1 MSSRTLT
8 RHSLLALAAAA
19 TVALSACGGSSDSDS
34 GDSAS
39 TGASGSTS
47 AKPVKAKIMLE
58 YPANASHV
66 YMISGQERGTFKAAG
81 IDPEV
86 VFPDDPSTPVKA
98 LGAGRVDFAL
108 QLSTGPVIAKAQGTD
123 VKIIGTLENLP
134 LGILTLAGK
143 ANSFKDLKG
152 GTVGITDSTWNKEC
166 LKRTLAGNGMTEKD
180 IKIVDPGTSLAAPLI
195 SGKLQ
200 GVIGSQ
206 YEQAIIKTQTG
217 RDTKVF
223 EYTDYCPKSGIQ
235 IMTTGKMIK
244 EHPDTVRKMLKGISD
259 SLAWSMANP
268 DEATAIYGKK
278 FPEQNA
284 KSNLAQWKA
293 SVPTFCE
300 AYSSTKGLLW
310 ADPTQYQRLIDLVV
324 DAGVLDKSYPVDTV
338 VDDSFLPSPPVTK
351 PCAGDLYKRDPLSE
365 ISR

>member
-1 MSSRTLT
+1 MSSRIRS

-19 TVALSACGGSSDSDS
+19 AVALSACGGSDSDE
-34 GDSAS
+34 SAS
-39 TGASGSTS
+39 TAGSGGS
-47 AKPVKAKIMLE
+47 APSAEIPKPKIMLE

-81 IDPEV
+81 VEPEV

-134 LGILTLAGK
+134 LGILTLADK
-143 ANSFKDLKG
+143 VKSFKDLKG

-200 GVIGSQ
+200 GVIGSHF
-206 YEQAIIKTQTG
+206 EQAIIKTQTG

-235 IMTTGKMIK
+235 IMTTGKMLK
-244 EHPDTVRKMLKGISD
+244 EQPDTVRKMLKGISD

-284 KSNLAQWKA
+284 KSNLAQWRA

-300 AYSSTKGLLW
+300 AYSEEKGLLW
-310 ADPTQYQRLIDLVV
+310 ADPKQYERLIQLVV
-324 DAGVLDKSYPVDTV
+324 DAGVIDKTYPVDTI
-338 VDDSFLPSPPVTK
+338 VDDSFLPDPPNTK
-351 PCAGDLYKRDPLSE
+351 PCAGELYKRDPLAE
-365 ISR
+365 LSR

>member
-1 MSSRTLT
+1 
-8 RHSLLALAAAA
+8 
-19 TVALSACGGSSDSDS
+19 
-34 GDSAS
+34 
-39 TGASGSTS
+39 
-47 AKPVKAKIMLE
+47 
-58 YPANASHV
+58 
-66 YMISGQERGTFKAAG
+66 MISGQERGTFKAAG
-81 IDPEV
+81 IEPEV

-134 LGILTLAGK
+134 LGILTLSDK
-143 ANSFKDLKG
+143 VKSFKDLKG

-200 GVIGSQ
+200 GVIGSHF
-206 YEQAIIKTQTG
+206 EQAIIKTQTG

-268 DEATAIYGKK
+268 DEAAAIYGKK

-300 AYSSTKGLLW
+300 AYSEEKGLLW
-310 ADPTQYQRLIDLVV
+310 ADPEQYQRLIQLVV
-324 DAGVLDKSYPVDTV
+324 DAGVLDKSYPVDTI
-338 VDDSFLPSPPVTK
+338 VDDSFLPSPPNTK
-351 PCAGDLYKRDPLSE
+351 PCANDLYKRDPLE
-365 ISR
+365 QLTR

>member
-1 MSSRTLT
+1 MNPRIRP
-8 RHSLLALAAAA
+8 RHSLLALATAA
-19 TVALSACGGSSDSDS
+19 TVALAACGGSSGSDDQGS
-34 GDSAS
+34 SAS
-39 TGASGSTS
+39 TGSSS
-47 AKPVKAKIMLE
+47 AGGAPVKAKIMLE

-66 YMISGQERGTFKAAG
+66 YMISGQERGTFKKDG
-81 IDPEV
+81 IDPDV

-134 LGILTLAGK
+134 LGILTLSDK
-143 ANSFKDLKG
+143 VKSFKDLKG

-180 IKIVDPGTSLAAPLI
+180 IKVVDPGTSLAAPLI

-217 RDTKVF
+217 RDTHVF

-235 IMTTGKMIK
+235 ILTTGKMIK

-268 DEATAIYGKK
+268 DEAAAIYGKK

-300 AYSSTKGLLW
+300 AYSEEKGLLW
-310 ADPTQYQRLIDLVV
+310 ADPEQYQRLIQLVV
-324 DAGVLDKSYPVDTV
+324 DAGVLDKSYPVDTI
-338 VDDSFLPSPPVTK
+338 VDDSFLPSPPNTK
-351 PCAGDLYKRDPLSE
+351 PCANDLYKRDPLE
-365 ISR
+365 QLTR

>member
-1 MSSRTLT
+1 MSSRIRS

-19 TVALSACGGSSDSDS
+19 AVALSACGGSDSDE
-34 GDSAS
+34 SAS
-39 TGASGSTS
+39 TAGSGGS
-47 AKPVKAKIMLE
+47 APSAEIPKPKIMLE

-81 IDPEV
+81 VEPEV

-134 LGILTLAGK
+134 LGILTLADK
-143 ANSFKDLKG
+143 VKSFKDLKG

-166 LKRTLAGNGMTEKD
+166 LKRTLAGNGMSEKD

-200 GVIGSQ
+200 GVIGSHF
-206 YEQAIIKTQTG
+206 EQAIIKTQTG
-217 RDTKVF
+217 RDTKIF

-235 IMTTGKMIK
+235 IMTTGKMLK
-244 EHPDTVRKMLKGISD
+244 EQPDTVRKMLKGISD

-284 KSNLAQWKA
+284 KSNLAQWRA

-300 AYSSTKGLLW
+300 AYSEEKGLLW
-310 ADPTQYQRLIDLVV
+310 ADPKQYERLIQLVV
-324 DAGVLDKSYPVDTV
+324 DAGVIDKTYPVDTI
-338 VDDSFLPSPPVTK
+338 VDDSFLPDPPNTK
-351 PCAGDLYKRDPLSE
+351 PCAGELYKRDPLAE
-365 ISR
+365 LSR

>member
-1 MSSRTLT
+1 MSPTSRP
-8 RHSLLALAAAA
+8 RHALLALATAA
-19 TVALSACGGSSDSDS
+19 TVALAACGGSDSDS
-34 GDSAS
+34 SGAGGGSAS
-39 TGASGSTS
+39 AGLP
-47 AKPVKAKIMLE
+47 KPKIMLE

-66 YMISGQERGTFKAAG
+66 YMISGQKRGTFKAAG
-81 IDPEV
+81 VEPEV

-134 LGILTLAGK
+134 LGILTLADK
-143 ANSFKDLKG
+143 VKSFKDLKG

-200 GVIGSQ
+200 GVIGSHF
-206 YEQAIIKTQTG
+206 EQAIIKTQTG

-244 EHPDTVRKMLKGISD
+244 ERPDEVRKMLKGISD

-268 DEATAIYGKK
+268 DEATAIYGKE

-284 KSNLAQWKA
+284 KSNLAQWRA

-300 AYSSTKGLLW
+300 AYSEEKGLLW
-310 ADPTQYQRLIDLVV
+310 ADPQQYQRLIDLVV
-324 DAGVLDKSYPVDTV
+324 DAGVLKKSYPVSEV
-338 VDDSFLPSPPVTK
+338 VDDSFLPQPPNTK
-351 PCAGDLYKRDPLSE
+351 PCAGELYKKDPLAE
-365 ISR
+365 LTR